1 MVVAK
6 GKDVI
11 LLSHA
16 VYLFQEQFAD
26 FYPYLLIE
34 HGFAFFFELISGSET
49 ILNEAD
55 VTLTAVDQE
64 AVVDDAKLSLYQ
76 RWLQKAQENDQEL
89 SSTYVSSVTDF
100 IFSFVG
106 YVIINDDY
114 LSPTLKLITLFTNKS
129 ILSIFMKRFSGLI
142 W

>member
-1 MVVAK
+1 MVIAK
-6 GKDVI
+6 RKDVI
-11 LLSHA
+11 LLLHT

-89 SSTYVSSVTDF
+89 SSTYANCVTGF
-100 IFSFVG
+100 ILSFVG
-106 YVIINDDY
+106 CVDRS
-114 LSPTLKLITLFTNKS
+114 LCKKS
-129 ILSIFMKRFSGLI
+129 KKM
-142 W
+142 